1 MFGFQQ
7 TKTADNESTKQAVD
21 PGFPETDVTLIV
33 EDQKIHVN
41 KAVLS
46 EHSPVFGTMFKSQ
59 FKERSAKEITLVD
72 KKAADV
78 VEFLKSFYP
87 NMNHP
92 INSNN
97 VLQVLPLAH
106 EYQSPLVADCED
118 FMIAMCKP
126 DKGLAISTLL
136 DYILAG
142 DKYGLTRFLEAAVE
156 FCANIDYQLLSGKSN
171 SVDPPFAMNISNRSE
186 ATIAKPISWKFSE
199 IELKTRFAIAEKRLS
214 LLEKS
219 KSVVLSKKKSFHRV
233 PIV

>member
-1 MFGFQQ
+1 M
-7 TKTADNESTKQAVD
+7 TK
-21 PGFPETDVTLIV
+21 IW
-33 EDQKIHVN
+33 KI
-41 KAVLS
+41 
-46 EHSPVFGTMFKSQ
+46 EHSPRRNNCKSYC
-59 FKERSAKEITLVD
+59 FSD
-72 KKAADV
+72 D
-78 VEFLKSFYP
+78 
-87 NMNHP
+87 
-92 INSNN
+92 N

-106 EYQSPLVADCED
+106 EYQSPLVATCED
-118 FMIAMCKP
+118 FMFQMCTP
-126 DKGLAISTLL
+126 DKGLTVSTLL

-156 FCANIDYQLLSGKSN
+156 FCANIDYQLLSGKSKSN

-219 KSVVLSKKKSFHRV
+219 KSVVLSKRKSFHRV